1 MGLFE
6 LPFKRS
12 ELSKMVVKSKK
23 KEKTQI
29 KYTGSSPSKAQT
41 FELDLR
47 GVRFEEV
54 KELMDKALDDALLSN
69 TPYIRVI
76 HGFGTGAVRK
86 AVYDYIKKS
95 KYIKSHRYGV
105 EGEGLNGV
113 TVITL

>member
-1 MGLFE
+1 MNFQRWL
-6 LPFKRS
+6 LN
-12 ELSKMVVKSKK
+12 LKK
-23 KEKTQI
+23 QEKVQT
-29 KYTGSSPSKAQT
+29 KYSGSNPSKAPT

-54 KELMDKALDDALLSN
+54 KELMDKAIDDALLSN

-95 KYIKSHRYGV
+95 RYIKSHRYGQ